1 MARILLL
8 LAIGFFIWLLFRGF
22 FRSQVKDDE
31 PSGAKDVEDMVAC
44 SICGVNMPRSE
55 AKEEGG
61 RITCR
66 DPASCKHSP

>member
-8 LAIGFFIWLLFRGF
+8 LAIAFFIWLLFRGF
-22 FRSQVKDDE
+22 FSAQVKDDP
-31 PSGAKDVEDMVAC
+31 PSEAKDVEDMVAC

-66 DPASCKHSP
+66 DPAGCKHAP

>member
-8 LAIGFFIWLLFRGF
+8 LAIAFFIWLLFRGF
-22 FRSQVKDDE
+22 FRAQVKDDP
-31 PSGAKDVEDMVAC
+31 PSEAKDVEDMVAC

-66 DPASCKHSP
+66 DPVGCKHAP